1 MSTLRGDQPNNEEVH
16 VERGELRKPHDRH
29 EEPGQG
35 GSLTP
40 PNDGHER
47 DRRRDPATEP
57 RTETAPQ
64 GTPRVDGGTG

>member
-1 MSTLRGDQPNNEEVH
+1 MSTLRGDQPKNEEVH
-16 VERGELRKPHDRH
+16 VERGELRKPQDRH

-35 GSLTP
+35 GSLSP

-47 DRRRDPATEP
+47 DRCRDPAAEP

-64 GTPRVDGGTG
+64 GAPRADGGNG